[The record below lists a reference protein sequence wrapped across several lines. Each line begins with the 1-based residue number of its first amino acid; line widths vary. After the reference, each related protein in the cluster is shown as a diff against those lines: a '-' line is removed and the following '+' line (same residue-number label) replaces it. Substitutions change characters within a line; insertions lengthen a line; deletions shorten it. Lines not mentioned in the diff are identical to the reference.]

1 MMPMRLPCLLS
12 SLLLLIGAP
21 MYASAELD
29 SDALELASVHA
40 LVARLDAPEG
50 DVLVARR
57 SDVGVPIASVTKL
70 MSAVV
75 VLESGADL
83 DAWLDIRKWDPKPPN
98 NAFSHMR
105 VGSELRRGDLLRLML
120 QASENLAA
128 HTLARHH
135 PGGFDAFVASMN
147 ETARRLGM
155 AAANFVEPSGLS
167 PDNRASADG
176 LLRLA
181 RHAYA
186 FEEIRVS
193 STSRRFD
200 PQFRSPGYSLV
211 YGNTN
216 RLIVRSDW
224 NVLMSK
230 TGYLT
235 EAGRCLVMVV
245 ELEGAPH
252 VVVLLD
258 SFGKLS
264 PVGDAGRIRRWLAT
278 GRSGRVAPAAAAYAE
293 RRGRAITARAEAG
306 DGESQPGA

>member
-1 MMPMRLPCLLS
+1 MKLLYLLS
-12 SLLLLIGAP
+12 RSLLLFALPIYSAAAP
-21 MYASAELD
+21 NP
-29 SDALELASVHA
+29 DALKLASVHA
-40 LVARLDAPEG
+40 LVAPLDASEG
-50 DVLVARR
+50 EVLVARR
-57 SDVGVPIASVTKL
+57 SDISVPIASVTKL

-75 VLESGADL
+75 VVESGADL

-135 PGGFDAFVASMN
+135 PGGFDAFVVAMN

-155 AAANFVEPSGLS
+155 TGAQFVEPSGLS
-167 PDNRASADG
+167 PENRASADD

-181 RHAYA
+181 RHAYG
-186 FEEIRVS
+186 FEKIRVS
-193 STSRRFD
+193 STSRRFE
-200 PQFRSPGYSLV
+200 PRFRSPAYSRV

-216 RLIVRSDW
+216 RLIQRSDW

-230 TGYLT
+230 TGYLS

-245 ELEGAPH
+245 ELWEAPH

-278 GRSGRVAPAAAAYAE
+278 GRSGQVAPAAAAYAE
-293 RRGRAITARAEAG
+293 RRGRAITAGAEPIH
-306 DGESQPGA
+306 GESQPGA